1 MDEYI
6 DRKQALDLIESSG
19 MWGWSKE
26 QLYDEMQ
33 EIPSADVAPVV
44 HAKWNEHHCTACG
57 CQTVT
62 FKNPSGETIY
72 VETPRCP
79 ACGAKMDLE
88 DENNG

>member
-6 DRKQALDLIESSG
+6 TKASAVSVL
-19 MWGWSKE
+19 
-26 QLYDEMQ
+26 LYNQDEYCSAV
-33 EIPSADVAPVV
+33 IPEMEDIPCEDVAPVV

-57 CQTVT
+57 CQAVT

-79 ACGAKMDLE
+79 ACGAIMD
-88 DENNG
+88 DEQEG